1 LPFILLWFL
10 LMVTVAGA
18 LLIWRMGAMPFWLP
32 VSAGVAYCLVCLT
45 FFWAIGRFW
54 SAFLRHLNLARWVTL
69 GSLALVTLLPGTSEW
84 SLLSPFANHLSF
96 ANPQFNFAPFVE
108 RVTVQG
114 IVVALLTALL
124 LLLSHTLGS
133 ARRRPQT
140 G

>member
-1 LPFILLWFL
+1 
-10 LMVTVAGA
+10 
-18 LLIWRMGAMPFWLP
+18 
-32 VSAGVAYCLVCLT
+32 
-45 FFWAIGRFW
+45 
-54 SAFLRHLNLARWVTL
+54 
-69 GSLALVTLLPGTSEW
+69 LLPGTSEW